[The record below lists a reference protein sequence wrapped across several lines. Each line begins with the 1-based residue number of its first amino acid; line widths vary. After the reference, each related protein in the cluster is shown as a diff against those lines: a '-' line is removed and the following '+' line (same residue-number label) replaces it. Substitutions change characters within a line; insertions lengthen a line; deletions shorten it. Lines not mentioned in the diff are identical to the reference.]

1 MALESSPENP
11 APLRVVSAAI
21 AGWVAKLG
29 AVWVEGQV
37 TQVNA
42 RTGMSQ
48 AFINLRDIEHNLSA
62 QVVTSPTTLAALG
75 ADLNEGDRVV
85 LLVKPEFWAN
95 RGQLV
100 LRASVIRQVGL
111 GDLLARVERLK
122 AQLAKEGLFHPDR
135 KQQLPFLPRVVGLI
149 CGRDSAAERDVI
161 ENATRRW
168 PSIRFELREVAVQGN
183 TAASAVTE
191 ALRELD
197 AKPDVDVIIVT
208 RGGGNAEDLL
218 PFSDEELIRTVAAC
232 QTPVVSAIG
241 HEQDAPLLDF
251 VADVRASTPTD
262 AARLVVPDL
271 DEQYDCI
278 EALHT
283 RLGRAITNRLD
294 AEAHRLHRLAAHP
307 GLTDPSQLIKQE
319 ADQVDVCRLRAA
331 KSLAHTLQLAT
342 SSLDNLRGHLRAYSP
357 QATLDRGYSIVLD
370 SERRL
375 VRSRRDA
382 VPGETIT
389 VKVSDG
395 EFESIVADGRI
406 FP

>member
-21 AGWVAKLG
+21 ASWVAKLG
-29 AVWVEGQV
+29 TVWVEGQV

-62 QVVTSPTTLAALG
+62 QVVTSPAALATLG
-75 ADLNEGDRVV
+75 TELKDGDRIV
-85 LLVKPEFWAN
+85 LLIKPEFWTN

-100 LRASVIRQVGL
+100 LRATQIRQVGL

-122 AQLAKEGLFHPDR
+122 AKLSSEGLFDR
-135 KQQLPFLPRVVGLI
+135 ERKKSLPFLPRVVGLI

-168 PSIRFELREVAVQGN
+168 PAVRFELREVAVQGN
-183 TAASAVTE
+183 TAATAVTE
-191 ALRELD
+191 AIVELD
-197 AKPDVDVIIVT
+197 GHPEVDVIIVT

-218 PFSDEELIRTVAAC
+218 PFSDEELIRAVAAC
-232 QTPVVSAIG
+232 TTPLVSAIG

-271 DEQYDCI
+271 DEQHDHI

-283 RLGRAITNRLD
+283 RLGRAITNRLER
-294 AEAHRLHRLAAHP
+294 EAHQLHRMAAHP
-307 GLTDPSQLIKQE
+307 GLADPTHLIKQE
-319 ADQVDVCRLRAA
+319 TDHVEVCRLRAA
-331 KSLAHTLQLAT
+331 KSLAHTLQLA
-342 SSLDNLRGHLRAYSP
+342 SASLTHLGGQLRAYSP
-357 QATLDRGYSIVLD
+357 QATLDRGYAIVLN
-370 SERRL
+370 SEREL
-375 VRSRRDA
+375 VRTRRDA
-382 VPGETIT
+382 PPGETVT
-389 VKVSDG
+389 VRVSNG
-395 EFESIVADGRI
+395 EFEAIVADGRI